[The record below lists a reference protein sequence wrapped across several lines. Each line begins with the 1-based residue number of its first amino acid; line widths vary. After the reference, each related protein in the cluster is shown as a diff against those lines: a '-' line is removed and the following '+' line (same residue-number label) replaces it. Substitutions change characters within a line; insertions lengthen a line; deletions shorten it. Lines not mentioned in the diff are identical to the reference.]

1 LFTDETK
8 SALNEAYMNEA
19 ALTQLSQA
27 VANHPFADQYTT
39 ALEDAWILLKRTAAE
54 VVSAQVQAFAHFE
67 NEAYSAAFKVP
78 SSNIATITKNAG
90 HYSSRVIAN
99 AIDDDLNTYWETNK
113 ANTTDW
119 NNEVEVTFHNRET
132 LNRIVFGAR
141 PDTKGFATKFE
152 VYASNT
158 TEGDTFEL
166 IATGKHNAQTG
177 LIEAKFEAREI
188 KRVKF
193 KFIESVSNWATLS
206 ELAFYQAD
214 ELSDLVENEIFVDKT
229 YVELTHNYS
238 TREALTALQQEVLAH
253 PASDMLLVH
262 IERAFAVLDG
272 TVSQAGLTITATQD
286 GNMNAHAKQTLGM
299 IRAGQD
305 LQSSGVYGLPGEK
318 IIIYV
323 DVDET
328 KEVLPIIGFSQNHA
342 KYQKWLETY
351 QLKPGRNE
359 FIVPEFNIESYQHQ
373 VTPGGAIYISN
384 PYTAEEQGRAP
395 KIRIEGGHSF
405 PVYREGADEAAFIE
419 ELTAYHAKYTAAQAV
434 GDTSVLNL
442 MEIEGERALL
452 SVTATAGYQV
462 YIDEG
467 QAPSETTDEWKR
479 IMEAL
484 FEYHGM
490 DGRSEIHD
498 PKQVKE
504 HVRLMQPHG
513 MMYGSSSHIGIQSG
527 HTASVLRPGLFGSW
541 GIIHEVGHRFDNRYR
556 TWDEV
561 TNNMD
566 AMYLSAIS
574 GQMRDRVKYDYVYD
588 KTAVYNDEVAFAD
601 GGYFVM
607 LGMIW
612 QLHLANDQYWPL
624 LNSLYR
630 EEKPTINNEQDK
642 YNYLVKYSSQVLGVN
657 LTEHFARHGMKV
669 SPEVAAELATA
680 YPGETLKYWYLNTKA
695 YDYQGTGLAEQT
707 TT

>member
-39 ALEDAWILLKRTAAE
+39 ALEDAWILQQRTP
-54 VVSAQVQAFAHFE
+54 AQVEIAKTEMFTHFE
-67 NEAYSAAFKVP
+67 NEAYTSAFKMP
-78 SSNIATITKNAG
+78 SSNIATIKNNGG
-90 HYSSRVIAN
+90 HYASRVIKN
-99 AIDDDLNTYWETNK
+99 AIDDDLSTYWETNTSNK
-113 ANTTDW
+113 TNW
-119 NNEVEVTFHNRET
+119 KNEVEVIFHNRET
-132 LNRIVFGAR
+132 LNRMVFGAR
-141 PDTKGFATKFE
+141 PDLKGFAAKFE
-152 VYASNT
+152 IYASNT
-158 TEGDTFEL
+158 TEGDTYEL

-177 LIEAKFEAREI
+177 LVEAKFEAREI
-188 KRVKF
+188 KRIKL
-193 KFIESVSNWATLS
+193 KFIDSLENWATLS
-206 ELAFYQAD
+206 ELAFYQVD
-214 ELSDLVENEIFVDKT
+214 ELTEVVENDIFMDKT
-229 YVELTHNYS
+229 YVALTPAYQSH
-238 TREALTALQQEVLAH
+238 EALEALREVVEQH
-253 PASDMLLVH
+253 PASATLMPIV
-262 IERAFAVLDG
+262 ERAFQVLEG
-272 TVSQAGLTITATQD
+272 NATNEGLVVTAIQD
-286 GNMNAHAKQTLGM
+286 GNMNTHAKQVLSM
-299 IRAGQD
+299 IRGGQD
-305 LQSSGVYGLPGEK
+305 LQSIGLYGLAGEK
-318 IIIYV
+318 IVVYV
-323 DVDET
+323 DVDEST
-328 KEVLPIIGFSQNHA
+328 DAMPLIGFSQYNA

-359 FIVPEFNIESYQHQ
+359 FIVPTFNVDDYHNK
-373 VTPGGAIYISN
+373 VTQGGAIYISN

-419 ELTAYHAKYTAAQAV
+419 ELTAYYTKYTAAQAA
-434 GDTSVLNL
+434 GDQSVLNL
-442 MEIEGERALL
+442 MEVEGERVLL

-462 YIDEG
+462 YVNEG
-467 QAPSETTDEWKR
+467 LQPHETTDEWTDL
-479 IMEAL
+479 MESL
-484 FEYHGM
+484 FTFHGM

-513 MMYGSSSHIGIQSG
+513 MMYASSSHVGIQSG

-541 GIIHEVGHRFDNRYR
+541 GIVHEVGHRFDNRYR
-556 TWDEV
+556 TWNEV

-574 GQMRDRVKYDYVYD
+574 GQMRDRVNYEEVYK
-588 KTAVYNDEVAFAD
+588 KTAVYNDAVAFGD
-601 GGYFVM
+601 GGYFTM

-612 QLHLANDQYWPL
+612 QLHLVNDQYWPL

-630 EEKPTINNEQDK
+630 EEKPTINNEQDR
-642 YNYLVKYSSQVLGVN
+642 YDYLVKYSSQVLGLN